1 MALYLEEFLPQF
13 RMTQNLLNCA
23 GHIFNLAAKAGLLVV
38 DKPAKDYLI
47 EIGLD
52 LDEMEV
58 EDDDDDE
65 EDTASFSANCFTHED
80 NCQFHKMFAS
90 KATTV

>member
-1 MALYLEEFLPQF
+1 MS
-13 RMTQNLLNCA
+13 QNLLNCA
-23 GHIFNLAAKAGLLVV
+23 GHIFNLAAKACLLVV

-58 EDDDDDE
+58 EDDDGDE
-65 EDTASFSANCFTHED
+65 EDTASFQPKSVFPSFED
-80 NCQFHKMFAS
+80 KCPFHKTFAS
-90 KATTV
+90 KVTKV